1 MSAIIQNFD
10 TSSLMRVEEDLFLF
24 PTSNYA
30 HFGRDGLGEKSDRV
44 WAEQAKFE
52 VE

>member
-1 MSAIIQNFD
+1 MSAIIQTFD
-10 TSSLMRVEEDLFLF
+10 TWSFMRVEEDLFSF

-30 HFGRDGLGEKSDRV
+30 HFGRDGLGKKSDRV
-44 WAEQAKFE
+44 WIEQAKFG